1 MINSLSVQLEKQAEI
16 LKHRQSLESQISKYI
31 NQEEIFDKIKNSLQY
46 RLQVDEITTNKYIT
60 ALKLNSDYDNTYL
73 FYIAEDKGYII
84 SEYKYL
90 ATAHIKLNNS
100 KTKLIFRFETF
111 EKEKEELE
119 IKEIIMLLNLL
130 IGI

>member
-1 MINSLSVQLEKQAEI
+1 MINSLSAQLEKQAEI

-31 NQEEIFDKIKNSLQY
+31 NQEEIFDKIKNSLHY
-46 RLQVDEITTNKYIT
+46 RFQVNEIVTNKYIT
-60 ALKLNSDYDNTYL
+60 ALKLNSDYDNAYL
-73 FYIAEDKGYII
+73 FYIAEDKGNII

-100 KTKLIFRFETF
+100 KTKLIFRFKTF
-111 EKEKEELE
+111 EKEKLE
-119 IKEIIMLLNLL
+119 IKEIIMLLDLL

>member
-31 NQEEIFDKIKNSLQY
+31 NQEEIFDKIKNSLHY
-46 RLQVDEITTNKYIT
+46 RLQVNEIVTNKYIT
-60 ALKLNSDYDNTYL
+60 ALKLNSDYDNDNAYL
-73 FYIAEDKGYII
+73 FYIAEDKGHII

-111 EKEKEELE
+111 EKEKLE
-119 IKEIIMLLNLL
+119 IKEIIMLLDLL

>member
-1 MINSLSVQLEKQAEI
+1 MINSLSVQLEKKAEI

-60 ALKLNSDYDNTYL
+60 ALKLNSDYNNAYL

-100 KTKLIFRFETF
+100 KTKLIFRFKTF

>member
-1 MINSLSVQLEKQAEI
+1 MINSLSVQLEKQVEI

-31 NQEEIFDKIKNSLQY
+31 NQEEIFDKIKNSLHY
-46 RLQVDEITTNKYIT
+46 RLQVNEIVTNKYIT
-60 ALKLNSDYDNTYL
+60 ALKLNSDYDNAYL
-73 FYIAEDKGYII
+73 FYIAEDKGHII

-90 ATAHIKLNNS
+90 ATAYIKLNNS

-111 EKEKEELE
+111 EKEKLE
-119 IKEIIMLLNLL
+119 IKEIIMLLDLL